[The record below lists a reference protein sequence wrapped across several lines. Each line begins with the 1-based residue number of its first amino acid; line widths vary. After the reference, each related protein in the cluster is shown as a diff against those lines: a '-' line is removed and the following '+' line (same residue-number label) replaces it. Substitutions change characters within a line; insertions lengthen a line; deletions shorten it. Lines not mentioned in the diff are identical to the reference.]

1 LLEKGVPRA
10 SQDVSLDPID
20 TGEVLIGV
28 ISSDPALLNSLNA
41 LQIGGASRALVRHM
55 NLTAI
60 PEQTAALR
68 GLNVLFLHDIDS
80 GTLSKEQRAALELWV
95 RLGGQLVV
103 SGGLNGQKTA
113 CGLADLLPADVG
125 SAIVQGDLTAL
136 ARLAGVSVLPQPA
149 LAPLSDA
156 RPRVG
161 ADALPGGGGL
171 LYRWRLGNGTVTL
184 GAFDLATLRGWAGE
198 VALWGKLLTPSV
210 SVSLGMTA
218 HLSPANV
225 MQGVLQLPGQELPST
240 ASLFLSLLMYVLVI
254 GPLNYIVLR
263 RWRRLEWAWISIPLI
278 VFLFAGGLY
287 IVGYRLRG
295 NMMQLD
301 QVAVVQGDEGQTRGF
316 ATAFVN
322 LFSPRRTTVTL
333 AFPAEGLV
341 SEMGSGSELPASPAL
356 SNDMGVMVPGVLL
369 DVAASRTFV
378 AETAHDIPVRI
389 QSSVHDNGSSVGGE
403 VQNMGSSS
411 LEDVLIV
418 HNGAFQSL
426 GTLVPGVV
434 GHVMLDYSTPNF
446 PGAVKLTETGRY
458 NRQQVLH
465 MLFSSNATSALY
477 GASPN
482 ESMID
487 PKGTY
492 LLAWLNEPSVPIQI
506 DGQVLPPNGVTLFVI
521 RLRS

>member
-1 LLEKGVPRA
+1 
-10 SQDVSLDPID
+10 
-20 TGEVLIGV
+20 
-28 ISSDPALLNSLNA
+28 
-41 LQIGGASRALVRHM
+41 M

-171 LYRWRLGNGTVTL
+171 LYRWRVGNGTVTL

-240 ASLFLSLLMYVLVI
+240 ASLFLFLLMYVLVI

-378 AETAHDIPVRI
+378 AETARDIPVRI

>member
-1 LLEKGVPRA
+1 
-10 SQDVSLDPID
+10 
-20 TGEVLIGV
+20 
-28 ISSDPALLNSLNA
+28 
-41 LQIGGASRALVRHM
+41 
-55 NLTAI
+55 
-60 PEQTAALR
+60 
-68 GLNVLFLHDIDS
+68 
-80 GTLSKEQRAALELWV
+80 
-95 RLGGQLVV
+95 
-103 SGGLNGQKTA
+103 
-113 CGLADLLPADVG
+113 
-125 SAIVQGDLTAL
+125 
-136 ARLAGVSVLPQPA
+136 
-149 LAPLSDA
+149 
-156 RPRVG
+156 
-161 ADALPGGGGL
+161 
-171 LYRWRLGNGTVTL
+171 
-184 GAFDLATLRGWAGE
+184 
-198 VALWGKLLTPSV
+198 
-210 SVSLGMTA
+210 
-218 HLSPANV
+218 
-225 MQGVLQLPGQELPST
+225 
-240 ASLFLSLLMYVLVI
+240 
-254 GPLNYIVLR
+254 
-263 RWRRLEWAWISIPLI
+263 
-278 VFLFAGGLY
+278 
-287 IVGYRLRG
+287 
-295 NMMQLD
+295 
-301 QVAVVQGDEGQTRGF
+301 
-316 ATAFVN
+316 
-322 LFSPRRTTVTL
+322 
-333 AFPAEGLV
+333 
-341 SEMGSGSELPASPAL
+341 
-356 SNDMGVMVPGVLL
+356 VLL